1 MAKQFE
7 DIIDSCLQAL
17 YGDKYD
23 FAFLLFFADHSSGHD
38 KKVPM
43 GLNVKS
49 SGSEIWRKERKA
61 I

>member
-38 KKVPM
+38 KKGSDGPKCQ
-43 GLNVKS
+43 VKW
-49 SGSEIWRKERKA
+49 E
-61 I
+61 